1 MVKLDKN
8 ESEKKEINSLYSQM
22 RNLNNSIKENFNK
35 EDLLSSNIKKFTSLI
50 QLFVFGIKK
59 SSIFFDFFI
68 ENQIINYYE
77 KFFHFNLFNENKKD
91 NTLKLLKSFS
101 FFILN
106 INEIEIS
113 NYIITHKIVNKF
125 LKFNYDFR
133 DEDIVFYYI
142 NFAKSIAQKFD
153 QYPLD
158 IFYNVVT

>member
-1 MVKLDKN
+1 MDKN
-8 ESEKKEINSLYSQM
+8 DSEQKEINSLYSQM
-22 RNLNNSIKENFNK
+22 RNLNLSIKENFNK
-35 EDLLSSNIKKFTSLI
+35 EDLLSKNIKKFTSLI

-68 ENQIINYYE
+68 ENEIIDYYE
-77 KFFHFNLFNENKKD
+77 KFFHFNLYSENKKD

-101 FFILN
+101 FFVVN
-106 INEIEIS
+106 IKEVEIS

-142 NFAKSIAQKFD
+142 NFAKSISQKFD
-153 QYPLD
+153 EYPLD
-158 IFYNVVT
+158 IFYNVVK